1 MLLIITR
8 RKSDLSDILSSAT
21 DAKILT
27 PSEAETEDLSQYSS
41 LALLGGTEDK
51 PMMLNAYLRTK
62 AEDFAKSGKPTFLE
76 YVPSFACVYS
86 AQPTQITSHRLV
98 AFADLTNEIKK
109 GELLDSHFNKYIRP
123 HFLMPDTK
131 PLMYYRQYTPAHD
144 KLDCELESND
154 IALFSYENMLF
165 CAFRACDYLKASFAP
180 LTRWN
185 SLVCYICDFLNIDK
199 PKSFKAPSY
208 TVKGELKGDF
218 FEELKACTDNGI
230 KLLKNYL
237 VTPDG
242 KYGIKEGLSHNIH
255 PDGKRVLA
263 DVVRTDCTGEA
274 AGAFIFSFDKELSDI
289 ADNMYSL
296 CYGPLTVKGGEYDGM
311 VRWTEEAWE
320 VCYQDD
326 VARAIIPSLLAS
338 YFGITDK
345 YVKNACHALKFLC
358 ETTPKNGLRP
368 ARTDVLEFMKSG
380 KTIKSLTEEESGYAS
395 AHYNAYYSAAL
406 LLGYILT
413 CNEDFKAV
421 GVKGLETLMSL
432 YPDTVREHSETS
444 ELCRLILPLAI
455 LFKATG
461 DIKHKDMLYKVFA
474 DLNSHKHVSGGF
486 AEWDT
491 DYKAACFNNAG
502 GECSLLSKNGDNV
515 ADLLYSL
522 NWLPLGFALAWQ
534 VTGDDAFYN
543 AWRKICEFF
552 IKTQLVSDDK
562 SVHGGWCRG
571 IDLDRLEY
579 FGIPHDVGWGP
590 CCIETGW
597 TVAEI
602 TMGML
607 VGKALKDGNIK

>member
-8 RKSDLSDILSSAT
+8 RKSDLSDILSSLT

-27 PSEAETEDLSQYSS
+27 PTEAETEDLSQYSS

-62 AEDFAKSGKPTFLE
+62 AEEFAKSGKPTFLE

-98 AFADLTNEIKK
+98 ADCDLTDEIKK
-109 GELLDSHFNKYIRP
+109 GDLLDSHFNQYIRP
-123 HFLMPDTK
+123 HFLMPNTRA
-131 PLMYYRQYTPAHD
+131 LMYYRQYTPAHD
-144 KLDCELESND
+144 RLDGETESND
-154 IALFSYENMLF
+154 IALFSYESLLF
-165 CAFRACDYLKASFAP
+165 CAFRMSDYLKASFAP
-180 LTRWN
+180 IKRWN
-185 SLVCYICDFLNIDK
+185 SLVGFICEFLNIEK

-218 FEELKACTDNGI
+218 FDELKSCTDNSI

-242 KYGIKEGLSHNIH
+242 KYGIKEGLSHNIR
-255 PDGKRVLA
+255 PDGRRIIA

-274 AGAFIFSFDKELSDI
+274 AGAFIFSLDKELSDI

-345 YVKNACHALKFLC
+345 YVGSACHALKFLC

-380 KTIKSLTEEESGYAS
+380 KAIKSLTEEESGYAS

-413 CNEDFKAV
+413 GNEDFKSV
-421 GVKGLETLMSL
+421 G
-432 YPDTVREHSETS
+432 DR
-444 ELCRLILPLAI
+444 
-455 LFKATG
+455 
-461 DIKHKDMLYKVFA
+461 
-474 DLNSHKHVSGGF
+474 
-486 AEWDT
+486 
-491 DYKAACFNNAG
+491 
-502 GECSLLSKNGDNV
+502 
-515 ADLLYSL
+515 
-522 NWLPLGFALAWQ
+522 
-534 VTGDDAFYN
+534 
-543 AWRKICEFF
+543 
-552 IKTQLVSDDK
+552 K
-562 SVHGGWCRG
+562 SV
-571 IDLDRLEY
+571 
-579 FGIPHDVGWGP
+579 V
-590 CCIETGW
+590 
-597 TVAEI
+597 
-602 TMGML
+602 
-607 VGKALKDGNIK
+607 